1 MKHNIT
7 SAQLLKDFNID
18 NLDLFEQRQYDHLIR
33 QSSKPEVLQ
42 ILINSCNGDFSELS
56 DALASIAYLQECENN
71 ELITF

>member
-18 NLDLFEQRQYDHLIR
+18 NLDLFEQQQYDHLIR

-56 DALASIAYLQECENN
+56 ESLASIAYLQECENN